1 MNVNK
6 AYRSLQAAYR
16 ALRQQMV
23 KTKVELMQARLDYK
37 ELANADL
44 GYAELVNQAY
54 LLRQQLRDTKQQL
67 DESKTLNDFQQRSLT
82 TARDCMRSQA
92 EDMRKQKMCTAI
104 WAYAFLVQAGIW
116 TSWWALGHL
125 ATGL

>member
-16 ALRQQMV
+16 ALKRQYQ
-23 KTKVELMQARLDYK
+23 KVQLDLLKANTDYT
-37 ELANADL
+37 ELANADA

-82 TARDCMRSQA
+82 TARDCMRQQS

-125 ATGL
+125 AAGL